1 MYKSHNAI
9 AEHQFMPSN
18 TSSPRSIGTANSV
31 MLKCLIVIIAICGV
45 RVKDAIAQTLEDRI
59 TSLIN
64 QMTTDELIKQL
75 HQEGG
80 FNTADNLRLGI
91 PGFIMS
97 DGPHGVRDGSA
108 TSFPVGIGMASMWD
122 VDIAQ
127 RIGTA
132 MGKEFRGKGK
142 YQALGPCLDLD
153 RDPRNGRSPE
163 SGGEDPY
170 LDAQITTAVVKGIQ
184 STPCIA
190 TIKHFNLNHRENGRT
205 SNNVTVTKRMLNEFY
220 GLSFRTAVQ
229 QGGAM
234 SVMNAY
240 NLINGQKCAENSELL
255 TSILRTSWGF
265 PYYVVSDWG
274 SIWNSESAI
283 KAGCD
288 VCMGSANYQ
297 NDLPG
302 LVQSGAV
309 SVDVLKQAV
318 RRVLRTKILAGMLD
332 YLPAGDG
339 SDVNSAAHQ
348 QLCLEAGRKSLVL
361 LKNQNNILP
370 LNKYLGQSVAL
381 IGPSAAVCQIDGGG
395 SAYVT
400 PFYRVSPKQGLETK
414 LGLSKVNYLKG
425 CDINTNDT
433 SGFGAA
439 RTLAQSSDIVIFC
452 GGLDPSQESE
462 GMDRATGSIDLPGK
476 QQDLINAVASANS
489 NVIVVLYSGGICGIS
504 RCVDNVK
511 GLIYAFYPGQES
523 GNALADVLC
532 GDYNPGG
539 KLPVT
544 MPVTDSQ
551 LPVWND
557 DFTGD
562 LGYGYRWFER
572 QGITP
577 LYFFGFGLSYTT
589 FSYSNLQVTPT
600 DATIGQSVTVT
611 VDVTNTGLRAGEEV
625 VQLYLSTVGGSIAMP
640 PKQLKGF
647 KRISLD
653 PAATTTVT
661 FALSADEFYYY
672 NETKGS
678 FDIQAGQYIAR
689 AGGSSKSLPVYGM
702 FSLTDGT
709 RKPDLL
715 ITNIKMMPPYPQRG
729 EKVVMLAT
737 VKNQGIDPVPA
748 GTPVKVSFI
757 VNGQLVNWS
766 DDYIGGIP
774 VGGMA
779 LVCANKGPSGSNAWN
794 ADTIGSFSVTAVADP
809 ENSMSEMSEG
819 NNELTVERQV
829 YPPAPKNLA
838 LKKSVIVTSI
848 EAAGL
853 EGSNLVDGIY
863 TTRWSSQFS
872 DPQMVTI
879 DLGDVYSISDIVLYW
894 EAAYAKEYYLR
905 SSVDG
910 TVWVEEKHQTNGSG
924 SVEKIDIGHQA
935 RYIRLLGVQ
944 RATVYGYSLYEIEV
958 HDGSATGVRL
968 SRPSSVM
975 PTDFS
980 LDANFPNPFNPATTV
995 TVNIPQTAHVS
1006 VVVYNYLGKEVAMLM
1021 DGTYAAGRYPVHFDA
1036 SQVSTGIY
1044 FCRLY
1049 AQGRSWV
1056 QKMMMVK

>member
-1 MYKSHNAI
+1 MV
-9 AEHQFMPSN
+9 PW
-18 TSSPRSIGTANSV
+18 
-31 MLKCLIVIIAICGV
+31 
-45 RVKDAIAQTLEDRI
+45 KDATAQTLEDRV

-75 HQEGG
+75 HQDGG

-97 DGPHGVRDGSA
+97 DGPHGVRDGLA

-122 VDIAQ
+122 VDVAR
-127 RIGTA
+127 RIGVA
-132 MGKEFRGKGK
+132 MGEEFRGKGK
-142 YQALGPCLDLD
+142 HQALGPCLDLD

-163 SGGEDPY
+163 SGGEDPF
-170 LDAQITTAVVKGIQ
+170 LDAQTTTAVVKGIQ

-205 SNNVTVTKRMLNEFY
+205 TNNVTVTKRMLNEFY

-229 QGGAM
+229 RGGAM

-255 TSILRTSWGF
+255 TSILRASWGF

-288 VCMGSANYQ
+288 VCMGSDNYQ

-309 SVDVLKQAV
+309 SLDVLKQAV

-400 PFYRVSPKQGLETK
+400 PFYSVSPKQGLETK
-414 LGLSKVNYLKG
+414 LGPSKVNYLKG

-433 SGFGAA
+433 SAFGAA

-476 QQDLINAVASANS
+476 QQDLINALASANS

-504 RCVDNVK
+504 RCVDNIK

-572 QGITP
+572 QGVTP

-600 DATIGQSVTVT
+600 DATIGESVTVT
-611 VDVTNTGLRAGEEV
+611 VDVTNTGSRVGEEV
-625 VQLYLSTVGGSIAMP
+625 AQLYLSTVGGSVAMP

-647 KRISLD
+647 KRIALN

-661 FALSADEFYYY
+661 FTLSPDEFYYY

-689 AGGSSKSLPVYGM
+689 VGGSSKSLPVFGM

-709 RKPDLL
+709 HKPDLL

-748 GTPVKVSFI
+748 GTPVKVSFT
-757 VNGQLVNWS
+757 VNGQLVSWS
-766 DDYIGGIP
+766 DDYLGGIP

-779 LVCANKGPSGSNAWN
+779 LVCANNGPSGNNAWS
-794 ADTIGSFSVTAVADP
+794 ADTLGAFSVTAVADP
-809 ENSMSEMSEG
+809 DNSLAEMSEE
-819 NNELTVERQV
+819 NNVLTADRQV

-838 LKKSVIVTSI
+838 LRKMVTVSSI

-910 TVWVEEKHQTNGSG
+910 SVWVDEKHQTSGSG
-924 SVEKIDIGHQA
+924 SVEKIVSGNRA
-935 RYIRLLGVQ
+935 RYIRLLCVQ
-944 RATVYGYSLYEIEV
+944 RATVWGYSLYEIEV
-958 HDGSATGVRL
+958 HEAGATGITPP
-968 SRPSSVM
+968 RPVM
-975 PTDFS
+975 VLPNDFS
-980 LDANFPNPFNPATTV
+980 LDANYPNPFNPVTTV
-995 TVNIPQTAHVS
+995 MVNIPQTAHVS
-1006 VVVYNYLGKEVAMLM
+1006 VVVYNYLGKEMATLM
-1021 DGTYAAGRYPVHFDA
+1021 NGTYMAGRYPVVFDA
-1036 SQVSTGIY
+1036 SQLSSGVY
-1044 FCRLY
+1044 FSRLY

-1056 QKMMMVK
+1056 QKMMMIK